1 VRVLLV
7 NKFWTPVG
15 GVEEHCLQLEEML
28 QQEGHEVVRFGMAR
42 ADNEPP
48 LPVTHS
54 VSEVAF
60 HGGGVRDRL
69 RAGERACLGGET
81 RSKLGVLLDEERFD
95 LVHVVHS
102 YHQLGMTF
110 FPLLRRRGIPTI
122 LDLHDYKVGCPRYL
136 LFNDRTG
143 QTCTV
148 CLDKRGAWAWA
159 PATRRCWKGSISSG
173 IMLSM
178 EALSARLSK
187 AYTGVDRVVVRNELQ
202 QDAALHAGVA
212 EEKLRLIPPWIDLRD
227 EGPSGSSLDGR
238 ILFVGR
244 LVQEKGVDTLIRA
257 AAIAGVPIRIVG
269 DGAQRPELEA
279 LIRSTGADVELIGWR
294 HHDEVLE
301 EVAAAKALVVPSIW
315 PEVFG
320 LVICEAFSVG
330 TPVIGSRIGAIPEL
344 LDEGRGHLFTPG
356 DALALARILEKIDG
370 NPDFATQSVGPAYE
384 YSRVRF
390 SYDRWRT
397 QYGEIYEEL
406 M

>member
-1 VRVLLV
+1 MRVLLV

-28 QQEGHEVVRFGMAR
+28 QREGHEVVRFGMAR

-48 LPVTHS
+48 LPITHS

-60 HGGGVRDRL
+60 HGGGIRGQL
-69 RAGERACLGGET
+69 RAGERACLGIET
-81 RSKLGVLLDEERFD
+81 RSKLSALLDESRFD

-143 QTCTV
+143 QMCRV

-159 PATRRCWKGSISSG
+159 PVTRRCWNGSIASG
-173 IMLSM
+173 MMLSM
-178 EALSARLSK
+178 EALSARISK
-187 AYTGVDRVVVRNELQ
+187 AYTGADRVVVRNELQ
-202 QDAALHAGVA
+202 WDAALQARVA
-212 EEKLRLIPPWIDLRD
+212 EEKLRLIPPWINLRA

-244 LVQEKGVDTLIRA
+244 LVQEKGVETFIHA
-257 AAIAGVPIRIVG
+257 AAIARVPIRIVG
-269 DGAQRPELEA
+269 DGPQRPTLEA
-279 LIRSTGADVELIGWR
+279 LIRHTGADVELTGWCR
-294 HHDEVLE
+294 HNEVLE

-320 LVICEAFSVG
+320 LVICEAFAVG
-330 TPVIGSRIGAIPEL
+330 TPVIGSRIGAITEL
-344 LDEGRGHLFTPG
+344 LAEGRGHLFAPG
-356 DALALARILEKIDG
+356 DAHDLARKLTKIDK
-370 NPDFATQSVGPAYE
+370 NRDFAAQTVEPAYE

-390 SYDRWRT
+390 SHDRWRT

-406 M
+406 T